1 MSTKIPAADLLPRR
15 AALGQMALGFGG
27 LALSTLLS
35 EQSRGAAQ
43 LRPQTLF
50 PARARRVIFLFMH
63 GGPSH
68 VDLFDYKPELQKLHG
83 QAVPEEVVAGKRFST
98 MTGNPQ
104 GKLLLAPVEPFQQRG
119 QSGAWVSDFLPYT
132 AQICLL
138 YTSDAADE

>member
-35 EQSRGAAQ
+35 EQSRGVAQ

-68 VDLFDYKPELQKLHG
+68 VDLFDYKPSLEKFNGKPLPFPERKVPVCQAWQPAETSMAAQAGRKLRPLDVRTLATPARGCRRTLHG
-83 QAVPEEVVAGKRFST
+83 
-98 MTGNPQ
+98 
-104 GKLLLAPVEPFQQRG
+104 PFT
-119 QSGAWVSDFLPYT
+119 V
-132 AQICLL
+132 
-138 YTSDAADE
+138 